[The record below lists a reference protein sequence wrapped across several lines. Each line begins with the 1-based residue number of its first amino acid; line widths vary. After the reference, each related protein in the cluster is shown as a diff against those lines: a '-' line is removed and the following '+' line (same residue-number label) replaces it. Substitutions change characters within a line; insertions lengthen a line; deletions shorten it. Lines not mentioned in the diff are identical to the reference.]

1 MYENIFKYP
10 GNKSKFL
17 TTINSALRRSSCKT
31 YVEPFFGGGT
41 IFFNLSG
48 KFDTKIINDIDPVI
62 LKIVHALLNSTY
74 DEVLEFER
82 FIVSKFGNV
91 SKQKDSYYAFR
102 EYVNTLQESKEK
114 QLGLFKLSRACINS
128 MIRFGPNGFNQ
139 GFGNRGG
146 DLMISKKSFDLL
158 KYAMQNTS
166 VFTIDY
172 QKLQKYDSI
181 NTVWILD
188 PPYNDAPYTYNSGF
202 VFDRFKDFVRS
213 LIGNIIYFDTRNDFG
228 ETYFESSIKL
238 RDMTTIA
245 PRAAGSKTK
254 KEEMMYF
261 NF

>member
-17 TTINSALRRSSCKT
+17 TTINSVLRRSTCKT

-48 KFDTKIINDIDPVI
+48 KFDTKFDTKIINDIDPVL
-62 LKIVHALLNSTY
+62 LKIVHTLVNSTY
-74 DEVLEFER
+74 DEVLEFEH

-91 SKQKDSYYAFR
+91 SKQKDAYYAFR

-158 KYAMQNTS
+158 KHAMQNTS

-172 QKLQKYDSI
+172 QKLQKYDSADTLWVLDVLRI
-181 NTVWILD
+181 N
-188 PPYNDAPYTYNSGF
+188 F
-202 VFDRFKDFVRS
+202 H
-213 LIGNIIYFDTRNDFG
+213 
-228 ETYFESSIKL
+228 
-238 RDMTTIA
+238 
-245 PRAAGSKTK
+245 
-254 KEEMMYF
+254 
-261 NF
+261 